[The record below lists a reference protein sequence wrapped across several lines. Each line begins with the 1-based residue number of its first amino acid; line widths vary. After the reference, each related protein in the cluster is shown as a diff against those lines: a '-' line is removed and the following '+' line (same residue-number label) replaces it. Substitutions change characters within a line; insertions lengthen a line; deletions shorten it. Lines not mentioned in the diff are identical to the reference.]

1 MKETPL
7 LPIKSTSA
15 HMPDTDT
22 DTVTASVFTDMDM
35 ESDSTVSQD
44 FTAPTEVLVMSDLD
58 PDIYPECPM
67 LSPLSPPTN
76 EID

>member
-1 MKETPL
+1 
-7 LPIKSTSA
+7 
-15 HMPDTDT
+15 MPDTDT

-35 ESDSTVSQD
+35 ESDFTVSQD
-44 FTAPTEVLVMSDLD
+44 FTAPTEVSVMSDLD
-58 PDIYPECPM
+58 PDIFPESPM